1 MFDLSSFY
9 SIQLLSFV
17 TQKFLAT
24 VKDGGKSLLR
34 KSGKF
39 QRVGAHLGMQRM
51 LVEKLVFNMIIA
63 SENHLW

>member
-1 MFDLSSFY
+1 MRQSCSFY
-9 SIQLLSFV
+9 QL
-17 TQKFLAT
+17 
-24 VKDGGKSLLR
+24 KDGSKSLLR

-63 SENHLW
+63 SENHLKLELRQSQVKK